1 TYGVRIRTSV
11 SKWPLEK
18 ASMQINFDCDP
29 ERAADLKEKV
39 FAELE
44 KLASEGPSEEDLS
57 KTTENILKDREESK
71 EHNAYYLSTL
81 LNYYLYG
88 INFDDP
94 ANYEDIV
101 NGLRAEDVQKVM
113 HAFFDDP
120 NIVDVVFVPK
130 EETVTE

>member
-1 TYGVRIRTSV
+1 MY
-11 SKWPLEK
+11 
-18 ASMQINFDCDP
+18 
-29 ERAADLKEKV
+29 
-39 FAELE
+39 AELE

-81 LNYYLYG
+81 YNYYLFG

-101 NGLRAEDVQKVM
+101 NGIMVEDVQKVM
-113 HAFFDDP
+113 HAFYDDP
-120 NIVDVVFVPK
+120 NIIDVVFVPK
-130 EETVTE
+130 EEAAVE